1 MLRINNNDRTES
13 KVYSTDPSSPS
24 KIIETKSLLRVES
37 RFEFLRSMLR
47 QRDPPGD
54 DRINVSR
61 VPTTEPKDRIA
72 SEGLAFRL

>member
-1 MLRINNNDRTES
+1 MLRINNNNRTES
-13 KVYSTDPSSPS
+13 KVYSIPSSPS